1 MEYTVT
7 VMIVA
12 STLII
17 PFVTEAKN
25 NNHISYIMDR
35 TLDGRY
41 FGFTRFRGKLF
52 GGAVM
57 PNSTLFSRTVPQNS
71 ILLGG
76 TPD

>member
-1 MEYTVT
+1 MENIIIVT
-7 VMIVA
+7 
-12 STLII
+12 STLFIT
-17 PFVTEAKN
+17 FVTKAKS
-25 NNHISYIMDR
+25 NNHISYIMGH

-52 GGAVM
+52 GGPVM
-57 PNSTLFSRTVPQNS
+57 PNNTLFSRTVPKNS